1 MRFTLYPLTMTFYGK
16 QQIIGQLPTIIAILV
31 IICLT
36 GSVIAVACRPDMP
49 ESHLSDTPSD
59 TINAIAQ
66 GASHPINENNLALIQ
81 GREHFDIATCNM
93 SSIPETSNI
102 CRFSLAVPDI
112 LVLPDDE
119 ADLTGIEA
127 AVTEL
132 ANCDNEEDGILNLS
146 AFVLVNVETGS
157 AIAYNAGIPMYPA
170 SAVKA
175 MFSYYVLT
183 ARAEEVTAEDRQL
196 IENAILYSDND
207 SYYWLVSKYA
217 NDDAAAWFTDYGI
230 DFSNYVEDNYPDC
243 SAKSASCIWRDIL
256 VYIESDAPD
265 GNWFGNLLAETS
277 VSFTRDAATGN
288 FGRAMFETGD
298 IEVFEEEIPEA
309 ESNGIAVYNKA
320 GWIVDWEVNALS
332 DCGIIYDVDGT
343 RYIFAFITDA
353 PESRDTIQAFE
364 KLIQEVWKMRVL
376 LG

>member
-256 VYIESDAPD
+256 VYIESDAP
-265 GNWFGNLLAETS
+265 
-277 VSFTRDAATGN
+277 
-288 FGRAMFETGD
+288 GD